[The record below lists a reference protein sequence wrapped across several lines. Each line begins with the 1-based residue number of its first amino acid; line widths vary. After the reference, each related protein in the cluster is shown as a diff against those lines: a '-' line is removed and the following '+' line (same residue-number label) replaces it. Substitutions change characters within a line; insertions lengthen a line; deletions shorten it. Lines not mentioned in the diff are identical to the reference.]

1 MSEAYDTVSEFIHI
15 SLNYKVRPSNPLIM
29 CYTFYDKNYKKELD
43 NRFKYYEVNVEKFAK
58 LWYDKDMKSAREK
71 PLLTMIGIKNKED
84 VFIYDITPE
93 EEEKYIQ
100 NTEKNIARREGLKEG
115 LAEGELNAKI
125 NIAKKLLKGNYTID
139 EIVRLTELSKDQ
151 VKNLL

>member
-1 MSEAYDTVSEFIHI
+1 
-15 SLNYKVRPSNPLIM
+15 
-29 CYTFYDKNYKKELD
+29 
-43 NRFKYYEVNVEKFAK
+43 
-58 LWYDKDMKSAREK
+58 MKR
-71 PLLTMIGIKNKED
+71 LNKED

-115 LAEGELNAKI
+115 ELNAI
-125 NIAKKLLKGNYTID
+125 VNIAKKLLKDNYTID
-139 EIVRLTELSKDQ
+139 EIVKLTELSKDQ

>member
-1 MSEAYDTVSEFIHI
+1 
-15 SLNYKVRPSNPLIM
+15 
-29 CYTFYDKNYKKELD
+29 
-43 NRFKYYEVNVEKFAK
+43 
-58 LWYDKDMKSAREK
+58 MKR
-71 PLLTMIGIKNKED
+71 LNKED
-84 VFIYDITPE
+84 AFIYDITPE

-125 NIAKKLLKGNYTID
+125 NIAKKLLKDNYTID
-139 EIVRLTELSKDQ
+139 EIVKLTELSKDQ

>member
-1 MSEAYDTVSEFIHI
+1 
-15 SLNYKVRPSNPLIM
+15 
-29 CYTFYDKNYKKELD
+29 
-43 NRFKYYEVNVEKFAK
+43 
-58 LWYDKDMKSAREK
+58 MKR
-71 PLLTMIGIKNKED
+71 LNKED

-115 LAEGELNAKI
+115 ELNAKI
-125 NIAKKLLKGNYTID
+125 NIAKKLLKDNYTID
-139 EIVRLTELSKDQ
+139 EIVKLTELSKDQ

>member
-1 MSEAYDTVSEFIHI
+1 
-15 SLNYKVRPSNPLIM
+15 
-29 CYTFYDKNYKKELD
+29 
-43 NRFKYYEVNVEKFAK
+43 
-58 LWYDKDMKSAREK
+58 MKR
-71 PLLTMIGIKNKED
+71 LNKED

-115 LAEGELNAKI
+115 REEGLAEGELNAKI
-125 NIAKKLLKGNYTID
+125 NIAKKLLKDNYTID
-139 EIVRLTELSKDQ
+139 EIVKLTELSKDQ

>member
-1 MSEAYDTVSEFIHI
+1 
-15 SLNYKVRPSNPLIM
+15 
-29 CYTFYDKNYKKELD
+29 
-43 NRFKYYEVNVEKFAK
+43 
-58 LWYDKDMKSAREK
+58 MKR
-71 PLLTMIGIKNKED
+71 LNKED

>member
-1 MSEAYDTVSEFIHI
+1 
-15 SLNYKVRPSNPLIM
+15 
-29 CYTFYDKNYKKELD
+29 
-43 NRFKYYEVNVEKFAK
+43 
-58 LWYDKDMKSAREK
+58 MKR
-71 PLLTMIGIKNKED
+71 LNKED

-115 LAEGELNAKI
+115 ELNAKV
-125 NIAKKLLKGNYTID
+125 NPAKKFLQDHYHID
-139 EIVRLTELSKDQ
+139 EIVKLTELSKDQ